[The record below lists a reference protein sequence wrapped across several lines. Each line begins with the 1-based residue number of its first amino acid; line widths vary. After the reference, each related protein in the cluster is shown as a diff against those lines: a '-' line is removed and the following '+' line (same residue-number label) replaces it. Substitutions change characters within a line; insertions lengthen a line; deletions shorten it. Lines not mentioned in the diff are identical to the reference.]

1 MEAIRLECQ
10 TCGGSIALSA
20 DGKSGRCEFC
30 GNVYHYREPKSPA
43 VIMGLNEANE
53 YRRNNDFDSAIIKYR
68 SVLTQ
73 VHDDADVYWGLTLS
87 EYGIEFVPDADGR
100 YVPTCRRTVPES
112 ILESE
117 SYRRAIEFASPEQA
131 ESFRRTAREI
141 DVLQRRIAKQLEQEE
156 DYDVFLSFKST
167 DGNDRPTE
175 DRYIARKIYEALEKY
190 GIRTFYSEESLR
202 GRMGDE
208 YEPIIYRAL
217 YSSKVFIL
225 IATNEA
231 YVQAPWVKN
240 EWSRYRDRLAE
251 TPGLQA
257 FAVFRGIRPTALPA
271 AFRGQGVDL
280 SKYPAG
286 GYEVEIADNLAVKF
300 GKKEKARGVDVNAL
314 KEQLWQE
321 LKGAGTG
328 RGAGAQEG
336 QLFQASVALNGGK
349 FDDAAAMYSA
359 ILERDGQCAEA
370 YWGKALA
377 AAKCKND
384 AELIRADAAGY
395 KRALT
400 GDNFRFAVKY
410 ARGAL
415 SEKIAATMNAMR
427 EACGKNTE
435 TARKDMA
442 DRQNKAD
449 ELSAEII
456 GISKQIEAEGKKKQS
471 EPPLPGR
478 YEYHMPGWCKWAV
491 VLCCLAAIGIV
502 TAVFLPPVLR
512 GDALSGDQLPFI
524 LLWGLI
530 GGGAAGYGGYIGLRK
545 LTEPGRRRA
554 YDRNYQRVVA
564 LRNKVAQ
571 QNMAVDGSVAALRK
585 KSADIKAAVENER
598 RKAQT
603 KESESADWNRYGD
616 YLGTLLDWQT
626 KNVLRGK
633 QQV

>member
-43 VIMGLNEANE
+43 VIMGLNEANA
-53 YRRNNDFDSAIIKYR
+53 YRLNNDFDSAIIKYR

-314 KEQLWQE
+314 KEQLRQE

-384 AELIRADAAGY
+384 AELIMADIAVY
-395 KRALT
+395 KRTLS
-400 GDNFRFAVKY
+400 GDDFRFALKY
-410 ARGAL
+410 ARGETVDRIAGVTQEMLERCEKMGESLRNDGESLTNNTNDLLVKCKQLKVKMSEEKDRKQPMPPAPVFRKMPFLLRTVLAL
-415 SEKIAATMNAMR
+415 LSLGIVIAIAAVCLIYLIKIDLNQS
-427 EACGKNTE
+427 ENT
-435 TARKDMA
+435 TYFIV
-442 DRQNKAD
+442 
-449 ELSAEII
+449 SAII
-456 GISKQIEAEGKKKQS
+456 GA
-471 EPPLPGR
+471 
-478 YEYHMPGWCKWAV
+478 
-491 VLCCLAAIGIV
+491 
-502 TAVFLPPVLR
+502 TFVFIFAYV
-512 GDALSGDQLPFI
+512 I
-524 LLWGLI
+524 I
-530 GGGAAGYGGYIGLRK
+530 GGIYESRYINIYK
-545 LTEPGRRRA
+545 AEKSA
-554 YDRNYQRVVA
+554 YNTTVKHNETIDNVI
-564 LRNKVAQ
+564 
-571 QNMAVDGSVAALRK
+571 AALNREYNETQAVIEKNREKLEPYEEVIAEWGRCKEHLGAIISDK
-585 KSADIKAAVENER
+585 KR
-598 RKAQT
+598 
-603 KESESADWNRYGD
+603 
-616 YLGTLLDWQT
+616 
-626 KNVLRGK
+626 
-633 QQV
+633 

>member
-30 GNVYHYREPKSPA
+30 GNEYHYREPKSPA
-43 VIMGLNEANE
+43 VIMGLNEANA
-53 YRRNNDFDSAIIKYR
+53 YRLNNDFDSAIIKYR

-314 KEQLWQE
+314 KEQLRQE
-321 LKGAGTG
+321 LKGAGSD

-384 AELIRADAAGY
+384 AELTKSANVSADTCKKVLAGENARQA
-395 KRALT
+395 KRYAQ
-400 GDNFRFAVKY
+400 GVFANKLKDIFV
-410 ARGAL
+410 
-415 SEKIAATMNAMR
+415 AMR
-427 EACGKNTE
+427 DTCKRQISVKFQENVDRHSEIESLKILTTKTSNQYQNNKDVIQNLESRINKTKNY
-435 TARKDMA
+435 RYQFDMPHKVKILCWIVTVIA
-442 DRQNKAD
+442 FAALLIWAIPGAIQREFLRIMA
-449 ELSAEII
+449 LVW
-456 GISKQIEAEGKKKQS
+456 GI
-471 EPPLPGR
+471 PG
-478 YEYHMPGWCKWAV
+478 CAAV
-491 VLCCLAAIGIV
+491 WGIV
-502 TAVFLPPVLR
+502 YGIMYIILWPIDACKYRFKQRKRKVQLNTDITVLNELKR
-512 GDALSGDQLPFI
+512 KQNALYEQYTPAEKRLKELNEQYEKVNEEYGAWQQCYTSLQS
-524 LLWGLI
+524 LLG
-530 GGGAAGYGGYIGLRK
+530 
-545 LTEPGRRRA
+545 E
-554 YDRNYQRVVA
+554 
-564 LRNKVAQ
+564 
-571 QNMAVDGSVAALRK
+571 
-585 KSADIKAAVENER
+585 KA
-598 RKAQT
+598 
-603 KESESADWNRYGD
+603 
-616 YLGTLLDWQT
+616 
-626 KNVLRGK
+626 
-633 QQV
+633 

>member
-43 VIMGLNEANE
+43 VIMGLNEANA
-53 YRRNNDFDSAIIKYR
+53 YRLNNDFDSAIIKYR

-314 KEQLWQE
+314 KEQLRQE
-321 LKGAGTG
+321 LKGAGSD

-384 AELIRADAAGY
+384 AELIMADIAVY
-395 KRALT
+395 KRTLS
-400 GDNFRFAVKY
+400 GDDFRFALKY
-410 ARGAL
+410 ARGETVDRIAGVTQEMLERCEKMGESLRNDGESLTNNTKDLLVKCKQLKVKMSEEKDRKQPMPPAPVFRKMPFLLRTVLAL
-415 SEKIAATMNAMR
+415 LSLGIVIAIAAICLIYLIKIDLNQS
-427 EACGKNTE
+427 ENT
-435 TARKDMA
+435 TYFIV
-442 DRQNKAD
+442 
-449 ELSAEII
+449 SAII
-456 GISKQIEAEGKKKQS
+456 GA
-471 EPPLPGR
+471 
-478 YEYHMPGWCKWAV
+478 
-491 VLCCLAAIGIV
+491 
-502 TAVFLPPVLR
+502 TFVFIFAYV
-512 GDALSGDQLPFI
+512 I
-524 LLWGLI
+524 I
-530 GGGAAGYGGYIGLRK
+530 GGIYESRYINIYK
-545 LTEPGRRRA
+545 AEKSA
-554 YDRNYQRVVA
+554 YNTTVKYNETIDNVI
-564 LRNKVAQ
+564 
-571 QNMAVDGSVAALRK
+571 AALDREYNETQAVIEKNREKLEPYEEVIAEWGRCKEHLGAIISDK
-585 KSADIKAAVENER
+585 KR
-598 RKAQT
+598 
-603 KESESADWNRYGD
+603 
-616 YLGTLLDWQT
+616 
-626 KNVLRGK
+626 
-633 QQV
+633 

>member
-43 VIMGLNEANE
+43 VIMGLNEANA

-314 KEQLWQE
+314 KEQLRQE
-321 LKGAGTG
+321 LKGAGSD

-384 AELIRADAAGY
+384 AELIMADIAVY
-395 KRALT
+395 KRTLS
-400 GDNFRFAVKY
+400 GDDFRFALKY
-410 ARGAL
+410 ARGETVDRIAGVTQEMLERCEKMGESLRNDGESLTNNTKDLLVKCKQLKVKMSEEKDRKQPMPTAPVFRKMPFLLRTVLAL
-415 SEKIAATMNAMR
+415 LSLGIVIAIAAICLIYLIKIDLNQS
-427 EACGKNTE
+427 ENT
-435 TARKDMA
+435 TYFIV
-442 DRQNKAD
+442 
-449 ELSAEII
+449 SAII
-456 GISKQIEAEGKKKQS
+456 GA
-471 EPPLPGR
+471 
-478 YEYHMPGWCKWAV
+478 
-491 VLCCLAAIGIV
+491 
-502 TAVFLPPVLR
+502 TFVFIFAYV
-512 GDALSGDQLPFI
+512 I
-524 LLWGLI
+524 I
-530 GGGAAGYGGYIGLRK
+530 GGIYESRYINIYK
-545 LTEPGRRRA
+545 AEKSA
-554 YDRNYQRVVA
+554 YNTTVKYNETIDNVI
-564 LRNKVAQ
+564 
-571 QNMAVDGSVAALRK
+571 AALDREYNETQAVIEKNREKLEPYEEVIAEWGRCKEHLGAIISDK
-585 KSADIKAAVENER
+585 KR
-598 RKAQT
+598 
-603 KESESADWNRYGD
+603 
-616 YLGTLLDWQT
+616 
-626 KNVLRGK
+626 
-633 QQV
+633 